1 METEQHS
8 NSHLFTVR
16 VWLEASEDDHSEWR
30 GKLQHIPSG
39 EVRYFRGWTAL
50 IPLMLD
56 MLRRYPSQLLSV
68 TSAGAQESSGASEDS
83 NQ

>member
-16 VWLEASEDDHSEWR
+16 VRLEAPEEDHREWR
-30 GKLQHIPSG
+30 GELRHIPSG
-39 EVRYFRGWTAL
+39 EVRYFRGWVAL

-56 MLRRYPSQLLSV
+56 ILRRYPPQL
-68 TSAGAQESSGASEDS
+68 TSATGRDFLKSSSASEDL
-83 NQ
+83 N

>member
-8 NSHLFTVR
+8 DSHLFTVR
-16 VWLEASEDDHSEWR
+16 VWLEPAEDDGSEWR

-39 EVRYFRGWTAL
+39 EVRYFRGWVAL

-56 MLRRYPSQLLSV
+56 ILRRYPPQL
-68 TSAGAQESSGASEDS
+68 TSATGRDFLKSSSASEDL
-83 NQ
+83 N